1 MPYLKKLAKVVTAPA
16 AALKIMSQQEGIDHC
31 RSDNEDDNAYVSTLI
46 DTMQAHLQS
55 AFAFSLFDQG
65 IRLTLDDWPRER
77 ECRLPLGPVQTIDSV
92 TWIDS
97 AGDTQT
103 VDAADYY
110 LNPAGQPQTIVLAF
124 GKCWPTGL
132 ARGPGSIFV
141 DYTAG
146 YASDT
151 AGVPADV
158 KHAAKLL
165 VGHFFNNREEIITEP
180 GVTQVRLALG
190 IDALMTSH
198 LHR

>member
-1 MPYLKKLAKVVTAPA
+1 MYLKKLANVVTPPD
-16 AALKIMSQQEGIDHC
+16 AALQIITLEEGIDHC
-31 RSDNEDDNAYVSTLI
+31 RSDNQDDHNYISSLI
-46 DTMQAHLQS
+46 ATMQAHLQS

-65 IRLTLDDWPRER
+65 VQLTLDGWPRGESK
-77 ECRLPLGPVQTIDSV
+77 LPLGPVQTIDSV

-110 LNPAGQPQTIVLAF
+110 LNPAGQPETIVLGF
-124 GKCWPTGL
+124 NKLWPTGL
-132 ARGPGSIFV
+132 TRGPGSIFV

-146 YASDT
+146 YAST
-151 AGVPADV
+151 IAGVPADI

-165 VGHFFNNREEIITEP
+165 IGHFFANREEIITEP
-180 GVTQVRLALG
+180 GVTQVRLKLG